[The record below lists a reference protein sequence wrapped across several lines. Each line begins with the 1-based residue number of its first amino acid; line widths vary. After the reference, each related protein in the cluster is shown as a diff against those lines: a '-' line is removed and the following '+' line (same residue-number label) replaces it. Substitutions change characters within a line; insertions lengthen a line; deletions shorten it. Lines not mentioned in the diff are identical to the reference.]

1 MEMENNTIFSQE
13 LDEMRSQV
21 AILKSKLEKQTIIND
36 AHIRQSMKAKTSDI
50 TRVIAGSII
59 AGIFSIP
66 YCTWAFVHFG
76 FSLYFIIATDIM
88 LAVCTAMTVRQR
100 YMLNKLDFTQG
111 NLVDVAEKLSVF
123 KTTYIEWVKIGIL
136 MLIVWLGWLVY
147 EAVRFMEHGP
157 LFAGFMAGISIG
169 ILIGGIVAFRMNR
182 KILKKSTEILEQ
194 IKDLQNTI

>member
-36 AHIRQSMKAKTSDI
+36 SHIRQSMKAKTSDI

-111 NLVDVAEKLSVF
+111 NLIDVAEKLSVF
-123 KTTYIEWVKIGIL
+123 KTSYIEWVKIGIL
-136 MLIVWLGWLVY
+136 MLIVWLGWLEY
-147 EAVRFMEHGP
+147 EAVRFMEQGP

>member
-1 MEMENNTIFSQE
+1 MENNIYSQE
-13 LDEMRSQV
+13 LEEMRSQV
-21 AILKSKLEKQTIIND
+21 AILKQKLDKQAIISD
-36 AHIRQSMKAKTSDI
+36 AHIRNSMTSKRSDM
-50 TRVIAGSII
+50 TRII
-59 AGIFSIP
+59 AATIFVGVLSMP
-66 YCTWAFVHFG
+66 YCTWIFCKYG
-76 FSLYFIIATDIM
+76 FSLYFIIASDIM
-88 LAVCTAMTVRQR
+88 LAVCIWLTIKQR
-100 YMLNKLDFTQG
+100 CTLKNLDFTQG

-147 EAVRFMEHGP
+147 EAVKYMEHGP